1 MHTYVLVDIRI
12 SIVNVCLASGFF
24 YNFILLQYSV
34 GISVELQHKKF
45 WFLGDSGLFRGS
57 GEHKICML
65 YRMNMLVHIST
76 GDVSGCVQLAVCVE
90 LGPLDT
96 HVEHCSSQPYPSASC
111 LSTDSGH
118 YWHY

>member
-1 MHTYVLVDIRI
+1 MMEIIIFFLIFLCNNILCDCFWRVLFVHTYVLVDIRI

-57 GEHKICML
+57 GEHKITQDL
-65 YRMNMLVHIST
+65 YAI
-76 GDVSGCVQLAVCVE
+76 
-90 LGPLDT
+90 
-96 HVEHCSSQPYPSASC
+96 
-111 LSTDSGH
+111 
-118 YWHY
+118 